1 MKLKATL
8 IGAVIGCSIASS
20 ASAAC
25 STSDVRVKSWNWHVE
40 HGYAIY
46 VGEIVNGCA
55 EATGVQLQIV
65 SRSAS
70 GEAVDSEQFWPASTN
85 NIPAGGSYV
94 FKWTAEANRQAKNA
108 TLGVIAVNQW

>member
-8 IGAVIGCSIASS
+8 IAVAIGCLIASA

-25 STSDVRVKSWNWHVE
+25 STGDVRVKSWNWHVD

-55 EATGVQLQIV
+55 EA
-65 SRSAS
+65 S
-70 GEAVDSEQFWPASTN
+70 
-85 NIPAGGSYV
+85 GSYV
-94 FKWTAEANRQAKNA
+94 FKWTAEANRQAKSA
-108 TLGVIAVNQW
+108 TLGIIAVNQW